1 MSDLRI
7 GRHTILI
14 GDVRERLR
22 DLPDES
28 VHMCV
33 TSPPYFGLRSYL
45 PDTVKL
51 RDDIT
56 DAEREYVEAELAR
69 LGVRPTSGVL

>member
-1 MSDLRI
+1 MTVRI
-7 GRHTILI
+7 LD

-22 DLPDES
+22 DLPDAS
-28 VHMCV
+28 VQCCV
-33 TSPPYFGLRSYL
+33 TSPPYYGLRSYL

-56 DAEREYVEAELAR
+56 EDERAFVEAELAR
-69 LGVRPTSGVL
+69 LGIVPIMGGV